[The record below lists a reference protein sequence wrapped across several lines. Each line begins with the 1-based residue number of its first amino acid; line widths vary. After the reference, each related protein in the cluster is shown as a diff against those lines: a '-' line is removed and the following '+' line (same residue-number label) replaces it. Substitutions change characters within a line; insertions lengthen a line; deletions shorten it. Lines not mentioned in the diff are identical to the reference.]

1 MGFKKALIISV
12 ALVFGVLSFA
22 IFIIL
27 NIDISPDSEETLI
40 YTTEEKHTL
49 KTVVLDESSVELT
62 EILDNKTI
70 LYIGK
75 VSKSIICYVTA
86 DFDENNEYI
95 NKCAVFYDTSKKKL
109 VERCTLP
116 DKVKY
121 YHTASGHFFA
131 AENTL
136 SENAVVYDYSFDGTL
151 QNSFIF
157 NTGFSADK
165 YFEEY
170 MKAYYPDFATDT
182 ADLSDEMRNKEYT
195 QIKESAFSGSELLNI
210 FFCWSSDGESLF
222 YNEIYG
228 TEIIPYK
235 VNLKNSEKERF
246 VYDDTMLRHFVG
258 CSEDSYLTYYT
269 EDGSTVVELCS
280 LNGTVQKKWS
290 YGSYKRCTSNG
301 NYAVIYNYNDNQE
314 VSPSV
319 TVLNLQTGKD
329 ADVTLKTKPESYWAK
344 VSEDGKVL
352 LTFDKIG
359 TFRLYDVKTGHLLSE
374 FEVAYAVNVTENIV
388 CIDTEN
394 SFVYIAIQ
402 NGSEFGIAAIN
413 Y

>member
-1 MGFKKALIISV
+1 MKTKKALTVICAAVLAAISV
-12 ALVFGVLSFA
+12 AVL
-22 IFIIL
+22 L
-27 NIDISPDSEETLI
+27 YVNVDTNPKEEESLI
-40 YTTEEKHTL
+40 YTPEEEHTV
-49 KTVVLDESSVELT
+49 KTVILDEASVSLT
-62 EILDNKTI
+62 EILDNKCI
-70 LYIGK
+70 LYIGN
-75 VSKSIICYVTA
+75 VNEGTICCVTA
-86 DFDENNEYI
+86 DFDENGGYV
-95 NKCAVFYDTSKKKL
+95 NKRAVFYDTDNN
-109 VERCTLP
+109 TLLGTSVLS
-116 DKVKY
+116 DNAEHYNAV
-121 YHTASGHFFA
+121 SGHFFA
-131 AENTL
+131 AEKTL
-136 SENAVVYDYSFDGTL
+136 TENAMVYDYSFDGTL
-151 QNSFIF
+151 QNSFVY
-157 NTGFSADK
+157 NEGFSADK

-170 MKAYYPDFATDT
+170 MKTYYPDFEADT
-182 ADLSDEMRNKEYT
+182 AELSDEKKNKEIS
-195 QIKESAFSGSELLNI
+195 QIKENAFLGSELLNV

-235 VNLKNSEKERF
+235 VNLQNSEKGNF
-246 VYDDTMLRHFVG
+246 VYDDTKIRHFVG
-258 CSEDSYLTYYT
+258 CSENSYLTYYT

-280 LNGTVQKKWS
+280 LDGKIQKKLS
-290 YGSYKRCTSNG
+290 YGSYKKCASNG

-329 ADVTLKTKPESYWAK
+329 ADVTLKTKTESYWAK
-344 VSEDGKVL
+344 VSEDGKVI